1 MGKSYSLCDLIYS
14 FSNIQS
20 TRDRFKLNV
29 WDIGGQSKIR
39 PYWKNYFENTDA
51 LIYVIDC
58 SDRKRLMESGN
69 EFMELL
75 ADEKLR
81 DVPILIFAN
90 KQDLSNAMK
99 VSEIAEAIG
108 LVKLNDRT
116 WQIQESSAI
125 EGTGLKVS

>member
-1 MGKSYSLCDLIYS
+1 
-14 FSNIQS
+14 
-20 TRDRFKLNV
+20 
-29 WDIGGQSKIR
+29 
-39 PYWKNYFENTDA
+39 
-51 LIYVIDC
+51 
-58 SDRKRLMESGN
+58 MESGN
-69 EFMELL
+69 EFMDLL

-125 EGTGLKVS
+125 EGTGLKVNWRRFNQNESELLSFSLQEGMDWVCKNIKKN

>member
-1 MGKSYSLCDLIYS
+1 
-14 FSNIQS
+14 
-20 TRDRFKLNV
+20 
-29 WDIGGQSKIR
+29 
-39 PYWKNYFENTDA
+39 
-51 LIYVIDC
+51 
-58 SDRKRLMESGN
+58 MESGN
-69 EFMELL
+69 EFMDLL

-125 EGTGLKVS
+125 EGTGLKVNWRRFNQNESELLSFFLQEGMDWVCKNIKKN

>member
-1 MGKSYSLCDLIYS
+1 
-14 FSNIQS
+14 
-20 TRDRFKLNV
+20 
-29 WDIGGQSKIR
+29 
-39 PYWKNYFENTDA
+39 
-51 LIYVIDC
+51 
-58 SDRKRLMESGN
+58 MESGN
-69 EFMELL
+69 EFLELL
-75 ADEKLR
+75 ADEKLQ

-125 EGTGLKVS
+125 EGTGLKVRPKSFFTSIESNSLFPFPRCSRYFV